1 MRRSRFSLGAR
12 RRREEGKIS
21 KSEVRGLK
29 FPHTGSVDGDG
40 SLCPHTCRSL
50 HPSGTA
56 QLGDGV
62 DAPRRLQIASF
73 RTAISVTYMEERASG
88 VPVVSRSDDPGQCGP
103 AGLRAPGRLPA
114 RRRNQRKRSHRYGP
128 RPSCTRNA
136 CLTILKP
143 RQPTVRSSPTGYS
156 PSRACK
162 IDHRS
167 GLAGAGV
174 IPFLYFR
181 QSMIGHVSRSLT
193 LARPSPLRLM
203 SSSRLDAWGPIG

>member
-62 DAPRRLQIASF
+62 DAPRRLQIVSF

-167 GLAGAGV
+167 GLASAGV

-181 QSMIGHVSRSLT
+181 QSISVMLAGH
-193 LARPSPLRLM
+193 
-203 SSSRLDAWGPIG
+203 